1 MSFPRINI
9 EYLCSEILV
18 LKLRLN
24 SVARTESLLR
34 GDSFIALGREG
45 EMKTRYNQMRRSL
58 LVFSGFFLALLSEF
72 PHLYAE
78 DQGTDRAVIEAKDKN
93 IKINEQ
99 PMEPDNTRSTVHLV
113 GPSGEEIHIFFMRRP
128 IIAIAIPAN

>member
-1 MSFPRINI
+1 MNRVDGAVNSEWNARIFGYIIDRLVSFPRINI

-58 LVFSGFFLALLSEF
+58 LVFAGSF
-72 PHLYAE
+72 
-78 DQGTDRAVIEAKDKN
+78 
-93 IKINEQ
+93 
-99 PMEPDNTRSTVHLV
+99 
-113 GPSGEEIHIFFMRRP
+113 
-128 IIAIAIPAN
+128 